1 MNLSTWQHRWN
12 AARLIYQR
20 DLRNMLLGPGIYFIV
35 GLTLFIAFLLLRNYM
50 DFVGENG
57 LVILSG
63 AFNFPLFVTIFLS
76 AFFLALSSVTTIA
89 RERDLGTIEVL
100 FYGPIDA
107 VSYILGKYLA
117 QIVTYFVMILF
128 FGAVFFLYTNSTNF
142 TFPASLGWVVLLSI
156 LVTSDLIAFGIFVSA
171 LSSRIRT
178 ALSIFFALL
187 LILLA
192 VQFGQDLITMIPIE
206 SRYYNPVL
214 FLQSTLG
221 SLGQITRWLS
231 PFSYLTLG
239 MEAVRRNDLSSYL
252 SVSGVS
258 LLFTIFFLG
267 LAVVTLNRRG
277 VRG

>member
-1 MNLSTWQHRWN
+1 MNLSIWHHRWN
-12 AARLIYQR
+12 AASLIYQR
-20 DLRNMLLGPGIYFIV
+20 DLWTMLFGPGIYV
-35 GLTLFIAFLLLRNYM
+35 VSSLTMFVVFLLLRNYM
-50 DFVGENG
+50 DFVSESG
-57 LVILSG
+57 LVVLSG

-117 QIVTYFVMILF
+117 QIVTYFFMIVLF
-128 FGAVFFLYTNSTNF
+128 GLAFALYTYTTNF
-142 TFPASLGWVVLLSI
+142 TFPGSLGWVVLLSI
-156 LVTSDLIAFGIFVSA
+156 LVTSDVIAFGIFVSA

-178 ALSIFFALL
+178 ALSIFLVL
-187 LILLA
+187 VLILLA
-192 VQFGQDLITMIPIE
+192 VQFGQELLTAIPVE

-214 FLQSTLG
+214 FLQGTLG
-221 SLGQITRWLS
+221 FFGQITRWVS

-239 MEAVRRNDLSSYL
+239 MEAVRRNDMTTYFT
-252 SVSGVS
+252 VSAVAFV
-258 LLFTIFFLG
+258 FTIFFLG
-267 LAVVTLNRRG
+267 LAVLTINRKG